1 MKQSI
6 RLTES
11 ELINVIKRII
21 NESNGKNLMEQVNPI
36 VSDLTL
42 TLNYSVDP
50 TSKQK
55 TYSQYITFSTPINV
69 EDRQAGKSYMYEGVY
84 AITFDLKEWESIT
97 PKKQTKSGKFIT
109 GEIRVSDNVLNFLK
123 PYLNKGKSPDPIKI
137 INLIPMIKN
146 TEGQVVKSTASSGS
160 VYLTVT
166 EKQTGVPVGPK
177 D

>member
-1 MKQSI
+1 
-6 RLTES
+6 
-11 ELINVIKRII
+11 
-21 NESNGKNLMEQVNPI
+21 
-36 VSDLTL
+36 
-42 TLNYSVDP
+42 
-50 TSKQK
+50 
-55 TYSQYITFSTPINV
+55 
-69 EDRQAGKSYMYEGVY
+69 MYEGVY

>member
-1 MKQSI
+1 MKRTL

-11 ELINVIKRII
+11 ELIDVIKRVIE
-21 NESNGKNLMEQVNPI
+21 ESNGKNLMEQVNPV

-69 EDRQAGKSYMYEGVY
+69 EDKQAGKSYMYEGIY

-97 PKKQTKSGKFIT
+97 IKKQTKTGKFIT

-123 PYLNKGKSPDPIKI
+123 PYLNKGKTPQTLKTIG
-137 INLIPMIKN
+137 LIPLIKN
-146 TEGQVVKSTASSGS
+146 AEGQIVKSSNTNS

-177 D
+177 N